1 MKNSQV
7 DQKLKKLLN
16 LLISQNGS
24 DLHLSAGN
32 YPRIRVDNHLIQVEG
47 EEILSKTEIEG
58 LVASIL
64 SEDKKNKLQKERQI
78 DFSIEFESNVRFRT
92 NVFYQKGMLSVC
104 MRLISER
111 IKNLEELNLPQSL
124 YSFAQRKQGL
134 FLVAGPNGHGKTTT
148 LAALIDY
155 INKNYSKHI
164 VTIEDPIEYSF
175 ASDKS
180 LIEQREVYDD
190 AVSFN
195 LALKSCFREDV
206 DVILVGEMRDLET
219 ISTAITAAETGHLIF
234 ATLHTNDSIQTIDRI
249 IDIFPSNQQNQVR
262 QQLANV
268 LVGVFSQRLI
278 KGVGKGRLPAY
289 ELMVKNNAIE
299 NLIRQ
304 NQTHQIQ
311 VIMETSFEE
320 GMFSI
325 NRSLA
330 QLVLEGK
337 VVLEEAEGYATDTNS
352 FKMMLES

>member
-1 MKNSQV
+1 MKDSQTE
-7 DQKLKKLLN
+7 QKLKRLLN

-32 YPRIRVDNHLIQVEG
+32 YPRIRIDNHLIQVDG
-47 EEILSKTEIEG
+47 EELLSKTEIEG
-58 LVASIL
+58 LADSIL
-64 SEDKKNKLQKERQI
+64 NEDKKNKLRKERQI
-78 DFSIEFESNVRFRT
+78 DFSIDFESDVRFRT
-92 NVFYQKGMLSVC
+92 NIFFQKGMLSIC
-104 MRLISER
+104 MRLISDK

-124 YSFAQRKQGL
+124 YNFAQKKQGL
-134 FLVAGPNGHGKTTT
+134 FLVVGPNGHGKTTT

-164 VTIEDPIEYSF
+164 MTIEDPIEYSF
-175 ASDKS
+175 ISDKS

-195 LALKSCFREDV
+195 SALKSCFREDV

-219 ISTAITAAETGHLIF
+219 ISTAITAAETGHLIL

-278 KGVGKGRLPAY
+278 KSIGKGRLPAY
-289 ELMVKNNAIE
+289 ELLVKNNAVG

-304 NQTHQIQ
+304 NQTYQIQ
-311 VIMETSFEE
+311 TIMETSFDK
-320 GMFSI
+320 GMCSI

-337 VVLEEAEGYATDTNS
+337 VKLDEAESYATDINA
-352 FKMMLES
+352 FKMMLET

>member
-1 MKNSQV
+1 MKDSQIE
-7 DQKLKKLLN
+7 QKLKRLLN

-32 YPRIRVDNHLIQVEG
+32 YPRIRIDNHLIQVDG
-47 EEILSKTEIEG
+47 EELLSKTEIEG
-58 LVASIL
+58 LADSIL
-64 SEDKKNKLQKERQI
+64 NEDKKNKLRKERQI
-78 DFSIEFESNVRFRT
+78 DFSIDFESDVRFRT
-92 NVFYQKGMLSVC
+92 NIFFQKGMLSIC
-104 MRLISER
+104 MRLISDK

-124 YSFAQRKQGL
+124 YNFAQKKQGL
-134 FLVAGPNGHGKTTT
+134 FLVVGPNGHGKTTT

-175 ASDKS
+175 ISDKS

-219 ISTAITAAETGHLIF
+219 ISTAITAAETGHLIL

-278 KGVGKGRLPAY
+278 KSIGKGRLPAY
-289 ELMVKNNAIE
+289 ELLINNNAVE

-311 VIMETSFEE
+311 TIMETSFDE
-320 GMFSI
+320 GMHSI
-325 NRSLA
+325 NCSLA

-337 VVLEEAEGYATDTNS
+337 VKLEEAEGYATDINA
-352 FKMMLES
+352 FKMMLET